1 MKKIISLL
9 LILAM
14 CMSVCLFVASC
25 NDNGDE
31 TPGTSDN
38 PETPDDGDPD
48 GGDPDN
54 GEPDGGEESGDGDTE
69 DGPPTGNWLPI
80 D

>member
-9 LILAM
+9 LVLVL
-14 CMSVCLFVASC
+14 CMSVCLFAVSC

-31 TPGTSDN
+31 TPGTSDT
-38 PETPDDGDPD
+38 PETPDN
-48 GGDPDN
+48 GDPDN
-54 GEPDGGEESGDGDTE
+54 GGETDGDEEPDDGDTE